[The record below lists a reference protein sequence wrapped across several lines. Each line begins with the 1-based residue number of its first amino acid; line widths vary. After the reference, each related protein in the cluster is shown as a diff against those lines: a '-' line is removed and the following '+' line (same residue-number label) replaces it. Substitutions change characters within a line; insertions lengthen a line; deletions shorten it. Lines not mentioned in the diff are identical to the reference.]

1 MGAYE
6 QLVGMDLPTRQ
17 AAGLLGLSRTTIY
30 RKPAMPE
37 YCEPVD
43 PPNKLSTVERAE
55 ILAVLN
61 SPEFVDLAPLQ
72 VYAKLLDAGIYL
84 GSVSTFYR
92 VLEENKQ
99 VKERRALAKH
109 PARAIPELVATA
121 PGQVLSWDITKL
133 AGPVKGKYFDC
144 YLMLDIHSRFI
155 VGAHVHATESAV
167 LAVEMMKEIFG
178 IHGVPQVVHAD
189 RGTSMTSKTVA
200 ALLSDLEVT
209 RSHSRPRVSND
220 NPYSE
225 SMFKTMKYGPTF
237 PERFGS
243 LGDARAF
250 ISGFVDWYNHD
261 HQHSGIGFHT
271 PANVHYGFA
280 DGVAQKR
287 SLTLAAARAKHPHR
301 FNTTTDPKILA
312 LPGPAWINQPQ
323 ETTEKQ
329 AA

>member
-1 MGAYE
+1 MGAYG
-6 QLVGMDLPTRQ
+6 QLVDLAVPTRE
-17 AAGLLGLSRTTIY
+17 AAALLGLSRTTIY
-30 RKPAMPE
+30 RKPAAPADRAPTE
-37 YCEPVD
+37 
-43 PPNKLSTVERAE
+43 PPNKLSTAERAE
-55 ILAVLN
+55 ILAALN
-61 SPEFVDLAPLQ
+61 STEFVDLAPQQ
-72 VYAKLLDAGIYL
+72 VYTKLLDAGIYL

-92 VLEENKQ
+92 VLEENQQ

-144 YLMLDIHSRFI
+144 YLMIDIHSRFI
-155 VGAHVHATESAV
+155 VGAHVHATESAI

-178 IHGVPQVVHAD
+178 IHGIPQVVHAD

-225 SMFKTMKYGPTF
+225 SLFKTMKYGPEF
-237 PERFGS
+237 PERFAS

-250 ISGFVDWYNHD
+250 ISGFVDWYNHH

-271 PANVHYGFA
+271 PANVHYGLA
-280 DGVAQKR
+280 DGVARKR
-287 SLTLAAARAKHPHR
+287 SQTLAAARAKHPHR
-301 FNTTTDPKILA
+301 FGTTTDPKILA
-312 LPGPAWINQPQ
+312 LPGPAWINQPN
-323 ETTEKQ
+323 ETPEKE

>member
-1 MGAYE
+1 MGGYR
-6 QLVGMDLPTRQ
+6 QLVDLAVPTRR
-17 AAGLLGLSRTTIY
+17 AAALLGLSRTTIY
-30 RKPAMPE
+30 RKPSA
-37 YCEPVD
+37 PVD
-43 PPNKLSTVERAE
+43 RAPVAPPNKLSPAERAE
-55 ILAVLN
+55 ILAALN

-72 VYAKLLDAGIYL
+72 VYAKLLDEGIYL

-92 VLEENKQ
+92 VLQENRQ
-99 VKERRALAKH
+99 VTERRRLAKH

-133 AGPVKGKYFDC
+133 AGPIKGKYFDC
-144 YLMLDIHSRFI
+144 YLMIDIYSRFI
-155 VGAHVHATESAV
+155 VGAHVHATESGV

-225 SMFKTMKYGPTF
+225 SLFKTMKYGPMF
-237 PERFGS
+237 PERFAS

-250 ISGFVDWYNHD
+250 ISGFVDWYNH
-261 HQHSGIGFHT
+261 HHHHSGIGFHT
-271 PANVHYGFA
+271 PANVHYGLA

-287 SLTLAAARAKHPHR
+287 SQTLAAARTKHPHR
-301 FNTTTDPKILA
+301 FTTATDPKILA

-323 ETTEKQ
+323 ETTEKE